1 MLHTV
6 RRRGRRFCCAL
17 AVGCA
22 LVAQGSIAGTA
33 QPARVPSGALRV
45 NVTGGPTPVE
55 TLHLAI
61 VTAVRTAFP
70 DARDAE
76 ITVLS
81 TTPPSSPLEVDG
93 NTTVR
98 ATVAISAP
106 PRPRQLRV
114 LPVTLV
120 NEIAPWS
127 DAQVLLVSNSPET
140 LPFGKVLYNG
150 SLASGQVARL
160 LYHHQNGST
169 TQRMTVMVALSNPT
183 RSTVTL
189 WVDGTSAG
197 ATTTELAAGH
207 NAALGFLEQYWRHAG
222 FFVEIPANTTLPLLV
237 HDLPPRG
244 IISGIAQVALVDGD
258 RLNLQVVARLA
269 GEMDPPTE
277 SYTPDFD
284 SSHQRGAFAQPEVWS
299 SLAFTVGG
307 PPLVMTLGADGD
319 LLREGATGA
328 RLAGNYGVVYT
339 FTVQVTN
346 PTSERA
352 SVTLVMHANGGQAQ
366 GTFFI
371 GQQVVDGP
379 VVEPGAPKSV
389 TTIRLAP
396 QTSRT
401 VRISTMP
408 ESGSNYPVRLVLAS
422 SP

>member
-1 MLHTV
+1 MPHTT
-6 RRRGRRFCCAL
+6 RGRGRLVCCAI
-17 AVGCA
+17 AVACA
-22 LVAQGSIAGTA
+22 LVGQGSAAGTA
-33 QPARVPSGALRV
+33 QPSPAPTGALRV
-45 NVTGGPTPVE
+45 NVTGGPAPVA
-55 TLHLAI
+55 TLRLAI
-61 VTAVRTAFP
+61 ATAVRAALP
-70 DARDAE
+70 EARNAE

-81 TTPPSSPLEVDG
+81 TTPPASPLDVDA

-106 PRPRQLRV
+106 PRPRQVRM

-169 TQRMTVMVALSNPT
+169 TQRMTITVALSNPT
-183 RSTVTL
+183 RSAITL
-189 WVDGTSAG
+189 WVNGTGAG
-197 ATTTELAAGH
+197 PTTTELASGH
-207 NAALGFLEQYWRHAG
+207 AAARGFLEQYWRHAG

-237 HDLPPRG
+237 QDLPPRG
-244 IISGIAQVALVDGD
+244 IVSGIAQLALVDGE

-284 SSHQRGAFAQPEVWS
+284 SSHQRGAFARPEVWR
-299 SLAFTVGG
+299 SLAFVVGG

-319 LLREGATGA
+319 LLQGASGA
-328 RLAGNYGVVYT
+328 KLAGNYGVAYA

-346 PTSERA
+346 PTPGRA
-352 SVTLVMHANGGQAQ
+352 AVSLVMHADGGQAQ

-371 GQQVVDGP
+371 GQQIVDGP
-379 VVEPGAPKSV
+379 VVEPGAPKVV

-396 QTSRT
+396 QTSRA

-408 ESGSNYPVRLVLAS
+408 EGGSNYPVHLVLTS